1 MGVRAM
7 WRGVLRFGEARVP
20 VKLYAAVADRS
31 VHFRLLHRKDRA
43 PVRQVMVEPAAER
56 VVPYAESRRA
66 YPTEQGGLVVLD
78 RDELTELEPES
89 SREIAVEHFLP
100 ARSIDHRWYSRPYYL
115 GPDGD
120 EDTYFALIEAL
131 EESQREGLARW
142 VMRRKTYHGALRLH
156 DGYPMLIAL
165 RHADE
170 VVAADSLQAP
180 SGEALKD
187 KELRMARQLIDTLE
201 APFEPSEYH
210 DDYRQRVLEMID
222 DKRRGKHVKVT
233 PLRRPEPSRDLTR
246 ALEASLKE
254 VGHG

>member
-1 MGVRAM
+1 MAARAM
-7 WRGVLRFGEARVP
+7 WRGALCFGGVRVP

-43 PVRQVMVEPAAER
+43 PVRQVMVEPEAEQ
-56 VVPYAESRRA
+56 VVPYAESQRA
-66 YPTEQGGLVVLD
+66 YPTEQGSLVMLD
-78 RDELTELEPES
+78 RDELAELEPDS

-100 ARSIDHRWYSRPYYL
+100 AHSIDHRWYSRPYYL

-120 EDTYFALIEAL
+120 EDAYFALIEAL
-131 EESQREGLARW
+131 EDSQREGLASW

-170 VVAADSLQAP
+170 VVSADTLEAP
-180 SGEALKD
+180 SGDTLKD
-187 KELRMARQLIDTLE
+187 KELRMAQQLIDTLE
-201 APFEPSEYH
+201 APFEPSEYQ
-210 DDYRQRVLEMID
+210 DDYRERVLEMID
-222 DKRRGKHVKVT
+222 AKRRGKHVKVT
-233 PLRRPEPSRDLTR
+233 PLRRPKPSKDLTQ